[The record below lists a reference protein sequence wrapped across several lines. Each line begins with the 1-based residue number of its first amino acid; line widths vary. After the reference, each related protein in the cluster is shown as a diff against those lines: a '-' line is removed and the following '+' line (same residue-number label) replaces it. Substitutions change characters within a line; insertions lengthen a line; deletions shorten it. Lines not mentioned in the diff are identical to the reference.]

1 MCAEHDPLIC
11 HRFLLVSRR
20 LVERGIGVAHIL
32 RDGQIESH
40 DQTEER
46 LLKLT
51 RPMESHLLVSR
62 ADQLAWA
69 YHAQNQRLRKL
80 K

>member
-11 HRFLLVSRR
+11 HRFLLVSRC

-51 RPMESHLLVSR
+51 RPTKPRLLVSR

-69 YHAQNQRLRKL
+69 YQAQNQRLRKL